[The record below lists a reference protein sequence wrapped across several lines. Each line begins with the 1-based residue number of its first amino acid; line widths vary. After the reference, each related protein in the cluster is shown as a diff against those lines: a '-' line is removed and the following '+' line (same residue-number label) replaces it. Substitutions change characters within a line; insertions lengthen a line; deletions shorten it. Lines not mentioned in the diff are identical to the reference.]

1 MSDSALFPPLL
12 TADLPGTGGVIRRAP
27 DDFVVAEVPAY
38 APTGSGE
45 HVLFEIE
52 KRGLT
57 TFAAIDRLAQALD
70 ISPKLIGCAGLKDA
84 QAVTRQW
91 LSAERTTPEAVLA
104 VEVSGVRVLS
114 AARHRNRLKIGHLRG
129 NRFSIRLRDT
139 QPGALSTARAVVRV
153 LERRGLPNGFGPQRF
168 GLHANSHL
176 LGRSLLRQDA
186 TTMLH
191 HLLGDPHP
199 DDAPAEQHAR
209 ELADAGAYAEA
220 LAAWPYASANAE
232 RRVLQALV
240 GGRSPEQALRALP
253 PHLTRLY
260 VAAYQAYLFNRLLAP
275 RVAQIERLA
284 DGDLAIKHANGA
296 FFLVEN
302 AALEQ
307 PRADALEISA
317 SAPLFSHRV
326 RLAQG
331 QPGERE
337 RALLAAEGLA
347 LDTFRLP
354 GLDLRGDRRP
364 LRVPVSAVAVEDDGE
379 GGLWLRFALPSGAY
393 ATALLAE
400 VTKARAIVAPED

>member
-1 MSDSALFPPLL
+1 MSDSALYPPLL

-52 KRGLT
+52 KRGIT
-57 TFAAIDRLAQALD
+57 TFAAIERLARALGL
-70 ISPKLIGCAGLKDA
+70 SQKLIGYAGLKDA

-114 AARHRNRLKIGHLRG
+114 ATRHRNRLKIGHLRG
-129 NRFSIRLRDT
+129 NRFSIRLRET
-139 QPGALSTARAVVRV
+139 LPGALSTARAIVRV

-176 LGRSLLRQDA
+176 VGRSLLLQNA
-186 TTMLH
+186 TAALH
-191 HLLGDPHP
+191 YLLGDPHP
-199 DDAPAEQHAR
+199 DDAPAEQRAR

-220 LAAWPYASANAE
+220 LTVWPFASANAE

-275 RVAQIERLA
+275 RVTQIERLA

-302 AALEQ
+302 AAIEQ
-307 PRADALEISA
+307 LRADALEISA

-331 QPGERE
+331 DPGEHE
-337 RALLAAEGLA
+337 RALLVEEGLT
-347 LDTFRLP
+347 LDSFRVP

-364 LRVPVSAVAVEDDGE
+364 LRVSVSAVNVEDDGE

-393 ATALLAE
+393 ATSLLAE
-400 VTKARAIVAPED
+400 MTKTRAIVAPED